1 MNDLEIDVRTVRF
14 SKNRLTFELV
24 DGRSVSVPL
33 AYYPTLLSATEEQRN
48 CFEIL
53 GPMVHWPL
61 LDADLSS
68 ACLLQGAKELPCYS
82 REERQRAGIPG
93 SARKPVVAAVT

>member
-1 MNDLEIDVRTVRF
+1 MNDLEADVRAVRF
-14 SKNRLTFELV
+14 SKNRLTFELA

-33 AYYPTLLSATEEQRN
+33 AYYPTLLAATQEERD

-82 REERQRAGIPG
+82 RGKPQPAASPTRR
-93 SARKPVVAAVT
+93 RKPLAAVT